1 MKPCGCSLQRGQR
14 FQQKDNMLP
23 FGNAGKMLHR
33 AAQPCAAQFRR
44 ALAAVSHGNQHLPGA
59 DQPGGTDRHLQ
70 IRHTIAPLLFRPQHI
85 VIGIGIVLRRIDR
98 HGNAVMLLQAANL
111 PIILYHIRGKG
122 VVDWI
127 AAPKLYVIIPQ
138 LCSVCKA
145 FYQRQTLITAG
156 KHPKFHK
163 QTSEKRAGEPALFH
177 LIR

>member
-1 MKPCGCSLQRGQR
+1 
-14 FQQKDNMLP
+14 MLP

-85 VIGIGIVLRRIDR
+85 VIGIGIVLRRIDQ
-98 HGNAVMLLQAANL
+98 HGNAVMLLQAADL
-111 PIILYHIRGKG
+111 PIVLYHIRGKG
-122 VVDWI
+122 VGI

-138 LCSVCKA
+138 LRSVCKA
-145 FYQRQTLITAG
+145 FFQRQTLITAG

-163 QTSEKRAGEPALFH
+163 QTSEKKGGGTRPFSLNTLTSGSTGEWPC
-177 LIR
+177 RGR